1 MKKILSCFI
10 ALLIALSSLS
20 LISFSSFGTE
30 SDTMDIDEFSKQ
42 IRKMVA
48 EYKPDNNSGI
58 QTYSV
63 EAGEDLSE
71 FETMRLIVKSDEEI
85 DTLNAASVISG
96 YRDLWV
102 LQFESA
108 NDAAEAFEYYSA
120 LDKVEYV
127 EPDRIVTLDTSE
139 PSAPEIHENGHLSWG
154 PEAIGSDEVLKYL
167 TDNSIELAEVKVGV
181 LDSGID
187 NNHEFLKDRL
197 IDEGLNFSASGDDT
211 GMTDDHDSHGTHVA
225 GIIVDNS
232 PSSVKL
238 RSYKVFDSEGNSA
251 VSIIIPAIDKAAAD
265 GMDVI
270 NCSFTYYNSDIFTE
284 TLLNAYNSGLT
295 IVASVG
301 NDSLDFEFF
310 SPASINE
317 VIAVGA
323 AGRDLLPTD
332 YSNFGSS
339 IDIIAPGD
347 DIYSTYNDNEYGL
360 MSGTSMAA
368 PFVVASAA
376 TLIGMEPDLTPAQVE
391 KRLKDS
397 AVPIDAPC
405 PTAKYGSGMLNI
417 LQAVNAEHVSNA
429 GINIESGIYQDS
441 VTVEFTATP
450 NTKVYYTTD
459 NSLPKECDGTLYA
472 EPFTVTETCDLRW
485 RTYSDDPKILSSG
498 TDNIKVQVFS
508 YANESEFTVSES
520 GDLTGYTGTKSSV
533 IVPETVS
540 GVTVTSVGEN
550 AFNSESGAAFKE
562 IILPD
567 TVVEIK
573 DNAFNSNTA
582 IEYVAAKG
590 AEIVGASAFEK
601 CTAFTALDAPKVKVI
616 KARAF
621 YECENLSNF
630 NSFDVELIYDRA
642 FYKVKGIK
650 ELKLDKLTGFGLCA
664 FGFTNIEKLTL
675 PSLESFGTIDIPKKF
690 SDPFSLCQFLE
701 ELYLPEVV
709 TLSGSNLYGASGHFR
724 ALGSLRIFSAP
735 KLKLLPKGALS
746 DCYSLEKVNLESCE
760 TIGNRALRACYALEY
775 LYLPKVKKVGS
786 GALARCNLKFIYF
799 GALDKLWATFTNDCT
814 VVIPASATDVEFDEM
829 YSADKDIWNEP
840 INIKIYGTKGSYI
853 ETRSAQE
860 YRYYRTEFIPFPVV
874 KQDLP
879 AEIRQDDGKLA
890 VDAWGFNITYQ
901 WYGSIDGTTE
911 NSVKLDGQID
921 KELTLADCDRYKG
934 YFCVITDHD
943 GEFVNSVNS
952 NVSSVIYNP
961 ADYSEYNAA
970 VASVP
975 AIFTIYTA
983 ESVAALQEVLSV
995 DVSGKTALEQ
1005 KAIDA
1010 QTKAILDA
1018 IAALQLRSADYAE
1031 LDAALKA
1038 VPDDLTIYTDESRAE
1053 LDALLASIDRELDIT
1068 KQEQVDKWAKD
1079 IDIAVKALVLK
1090 PADYTSLKNA
1100 LAAIP
1105 ADLSAYTPESVAAL
1119 QEIVDGID
1127 YSLDITQQDKVDE
1140 YTRQVLEATENLK
1153 KECLLIRL
1161 FRAIIS
1167 FFKKVILIVKN
1178 FIFGLIKNG

>member
-1 MKKILSCFI
+1 
-10 ALLIALSSLS
+10 
-20 LISFSSFGTE
+20 
-30 SDTMDIDEFSKQ
+30 
-42 IRKMVA
+42 MVA
-48 EYKPDNNSGI
+48 EYKPDNNSAI

-139 PSAPEIHENGHLSWG
+139 PSAPETHENGHLSWG
-154 PEAIGSDEVLKYL
+154 SEVIGSDEVLKYL
-167 TDNSIELAEVKVGV
+167 TDNSVELAEVKVGV

-187 NNHEFLKDRL
+187 NNHEFLKGRL

-238 RSYKVFDSEGNSA
+238 RSYKVFDSEGNSS

-295 IVASVG
+295 VVASVG
-301 NDSLDFEFF
+301 NENVPFVSL

-339 IDIIAPGD
+339 LDIIAPGD
-347 DIYSTYNDNEYGL
+347 DIYSTYNDNGYGL

-376 TLIGMEPDLTPAQVE
+376 TLIGMEPDLTPAQIE
-391 KRLKDS
+391 KRLKDN

-405 PTAKYGSGMLNI
+405 PTIKCGSGMLNI
-417 LQAVNAEHVSNA
+417 LQAVNTEHVPNA
-429 GINIESGIYQDS
+429 EINIKSRIYQDS

-459 NSLPKECDGTLYA
+459 NSLPTEFDGTLYA
-472 EPFTVTETCDLRW
+472 EPFTVTETCDLKW

-520 GDLTGYTGTKSSV
+520 GDLTGYAGTKSSV
-533 IVPETVS
+533 IVPETVG

-590 AEIVGASAFEK
+590 AETVGASAF
-601 CTAFTALDAPKVKVI
+601 
-616 KARAF
+616 
-621 YECENLSNF
+621 
-630 NSFDVELIYDRA
+630 
-642 FYKVKGIK
+642 
-650 ELKLDKLTGFGLCA
+650 
-664 FGFTNIEKLTL
+664 
-675 PSLESFGTIDIPKKF
+675 
-690 SDPFSLCQFLE
+690 
-701 ELYLPEVV
+701 
-709 TLSGSNLYGASGHFR
+709 
-724 ALGSLRIFSAP
+724 
-735 KLKLLPKGALS
+735 
-746 DCYSLEKVNLESCE
+746 
-760 TIGNRALRACYALEY
+760 
-775 LYLPKVKKVGS
+775 
-786 GALARCNLKFIYF
+786 
-799 GALDKLWATFTNDCT
+799 
-814 VVIPASATDVEFDEM
+814 
-829 YSADKDIWNEP
+829 
-840 INIKIYGTKGSYI
+840 
-853 ETRSAQE
+853 
-860 YRYYRTEFIPFPVV
+860 
-874 KQDLP
+874 
-879 AEIRQDDGKLA
+879 
-890 VDAWGFNITYQ
+890 
-901 WYGSIDGTTE
+901 
-911 NSVKLDGQID
+911 
-921 KELTLADCDRYKG
+921 
-934 YFCVITDHD
+934 
-943 GEFVNSVNS
+943 
-952 NVSSVIYNP
+952 
-961 ADYSEYNAA
+961 
-970 VASVP
+970 
-975 AIFTIYTA
+975 
-983 ESVAALQEVLSV
+983 
-995 DVSGKTALEQ
+995 
-1005 KAIDA
+1005 
-1010 QTKAILDA
+1010 
-1018 IAALQLRSADYAE
+1018 
-1031 LDAALKA
+1031 
-1038 VPDDLTIYTDESRAE
+1038 
-1053 LDALLASIDRELDIT
+1053 
-1068 KQEQVDKWAKD
+1068 
-1079 IDIAVKALVLK
+1079 
-1090 PADYTSLKNA
+1090 
-1100 LAAIP
+1100 
-1105 ADLSAYTPESVAAL
+1105 
-1119 QEIVDGID
+1119 
-1127 YSLDITQQDKVDE
+1127 
-1140 YTRQVLEATENLK
+1140 
-1153 KECLLIRL
+1153 
-1161 FRAIIS
+1161 
-1167 FFKKVILIVKN
+1167 
-1178 FIFGLIKNG
+1178 

>member
-1 MKKILSCFI
+1 MKKILSCLI

-48 EYKPDNNSGI
+48 EYKPDNNSEI

-63 EAGEDLSE
+63 EAEEDLSE

-96 YRDLWV
+96 YRDLWI

-127 EPDRIVTLDTSE
+127 EPDRIVTLDTFE

-167 TDNSIELAEVKVGV
+167 TDNSIELPEVKVGV

-211 GMTDDHDSHGTHVA
+211 GMFDGHDSHGTHVA

-238 RSYKVFDSEGNSA
+238 RSYKVFDSEGNSS
-251 VSIIIPAIDKAAAD
+251 VSIIIPAIDKAVAD

-270 NCSFTYYNSDIFTE
+270 NCSFTYYNSDTFTE

-301 NDSLDFEFF
+301 NENVRFRSL

-339 IDIIAPGD
+339 LDIIAPGD
-347 DIYSTYNDNEYGL
+347 DIYSTYNDNGYGL

-376 TLIGMEPDLTPAQVE
+376 TLIGMEPDLTPAQIE
-391 KRLKDS
+391 KRLKDN

-405 PTAKYGSGMLNI
+405 PTIKCGSGMLNI
-417 LQAVNAEHVSNA
+417 LQAVNTEHVPNA
-429 GINIESGIYQDS
+429 EINIKSRIYQDS
-441 VTVEFTATP
+441 VTVEFTTTP

-459 NSLPKECDGTLYA
+459 NSLPTEFDGTLYA
-472 EPFTVTETCDLRW
+472 EPFTVTETCDLKW
-485 RTYSDDPKILSSG
+485 RTYSDDPIILSSG

-520 GDLTGYTGTKSSV
+520 GDLTGYAGTKSSV
-533 IVPETVS
+533 IVPETVG

-590 AEIVGASAFEK
+590 AETVGASAFLNCK
-601 CTAFTALDAPKVKVI
+601 AFTAFDAPKVKVI
-616 KARAF
+616 KASAF
-621 YECENLSNF
+621 QKCEKFSGF
-630 NSFDVELIYDRA
+630 NSFDVELIYDLA
-642 FYKVKGIK
+642 FESVKGIK
-650 ELKLDKLTGFGLCA
+650 ELKLDKLTGFGIEA
-664 FGFTNIEKLTL
+664 FKNSYLEKVTL
-675 PSLESFGTIDIPKKF
+675 SSLQSFGTIDKPSKYSNAF
-690 SDPFSLCQFLE
+690 RYCEFLE

-709 TLSGSNLYGASGHFR
+709 TLSGTGWNKTSGHFQR
-724 ALGSLRIFSAP
+724 LGSLRVFSAP
-735 KLKLLPKGALS
+735 KLETLPELALD
-746 DCYSLEKVNLESCE
+746 DCYNLEKVNLESVE
-760 TIGNRALRACYALEY
+760 SIGNRALRSCTPLKY
-775 LYLPKVKKVGS
+775 LYLPKVKTVGY
-786 GALARCNLKFIYF
+786 GALSRCDLEFVYF
-799 GALDKLWATFTNDCT
+799 GALEKLWATFPNDCT
-814 VVIPASATDVEFDEM
+814 VVIPASATYVEFDEM
-829 YSADKDIWNEP
+829 YSADKEIWNEP

-853 ETRSAQE
+853 ETRSAQK
-860 YRYYRTEFIPFPVV
+860 YYYYKTEFIPFPVV

-890 VDAWGFNITYQ
+890 VDAH
-901 WYGSIDGTTE
+901 
-911 NSVKLDGQID
+911 V
-921 KELTLADCDRYKG
+921 R
-934 YFCVITDHD
+934 
-943 GEFVNSVNS
+943 
-952 NVSSVIYNP
+952 
-961 ADYSEYNAA
+961 
-970 VASVP
+970 
-975 AIFTIYTA
+975 
-983 ESVAALQEVLSV
+983 
-995 DVSGKTALEQ
+995 
-1005 KAIDA
+1005 
-1010 QTKAILDA
+1010 
-1018 IAALQLRSADYAE
+1018 
-1031 LDAALKA
+1031 
-1038 VPDDLTIYTDESRAE
+1038 
-1053 LDALLASIDRELDIT
+1053 
-1068 KQEQVDKWAKD
+1068 
-1079 IDIAVKALVLK
+1079 
-1090 PADYTSLKNA
+1090 
-1100 LAAIP
+1100 
-1105 ADLSAYTPESVAAL
+1105 
-1119 QEIVDGID
+1119 
-1127 YSLDITQQDKVDE
+1127 
-1140 YTRQVLEATENLK
+1140 
-1153 KECLLIRL
+1153 
-1161 FRAIIS
+1161 
-1167 FFKKVILIVKN
+1167 
-1178 FIFGLIKNG
+1178 

>member
-1 MKKILSCFI
+1 MKKILSCLI

-48 EYKPDNNSGI
+48 EYKPDNNSEI

-139 PSAPEIHENGHLSWG
+139 PSAPETHENGHLSWG
-154 PEAIGSDEVLKYL
+154 SEVIGSDEVLKYL

-295 IVASVG
+295 VVASVG
-301 NDSLDFEFF
+301 NDSLDFAFF

-417 LQAVNAEHVSNA
+417 LQAVNTEHAPNAE
-429 GINIESGIYQDS
+429 INIKSGIYQDS

-459 NSLPKECDGTLYA
+459 NSLPTEFDGTLYA

-508 YANESEFTVSES
+508 YANETEFTVSES

-533 IVPETVS
+533 IVPETVG

-550 AFNSESGAAFKE
+550 AFNSESGVALRE

-567 TVVEIK
+567 SVVEIK

-650 ELKLDKLTGFGLCA
+650 ELKLDKLTELCCRR
-664 FGFTNIEKLTL
+664 LR
-675 PSLESFGTIDIPKKF
+675 TI
-690 SDPFSLCQFLE
+690 
-701 ELYLPEVV
+701 
-709 TLSGSNLYGASGHFR
+709 
-724 ALGSLRIFSAP
+724 
-735 KLKLLPKGALS
+735 
-746 DCYSLEKVNLESCE
+746 
-760 TIGNRALRACYALEY
+760 
-775 LYLPKVKKVGS
+775 
-786 GALARCNLKFIYF
+786 
-799 GALDKLWATFTNDCT
+799 
-814 VVIPASATDVEFDEM
+814 
-829 YSADKDIWNEP
+829 
-840 INIKIYGTKGSYI
+840 
-853 ETRSAQE
+853 
-860 YRYYRTEFIPFPVV
+860 
-874 KQDLP
+874 
-879 AEIRQDDGKLA
+879 
-890 VDAWGFNITYQ
+890 
-901 WYGSIDGTTE
+901 
-911 NSVKLDGQID
+911 
-921 KELTLADCDRYKG
+921 
-934 YFCVITDHD
+934 
-943 GEFVNSVNS
+943 
-952 NVSSVIYNP
+952 
-961 ADYSEYNAA
+961 
-970 VASVP
+970 
-975 AIFTIYTA
+975 
-983 ESVAALQEVLSV
+983 
-995 DVSGKTALEQ
+995 
-1005 KAIDA
+1005 
-1010 QTKAILDA
+1010 
-1018 IAALQLRSADYAE
+1018 
-1031 LDAALKA
+1031 
-1038 VPDDLTIYTDESRAE
+1038 
-1053 LDALLASIDRELDIT
+1053 
-1068 KQEQVDKWAKD
+1068 
-1079 IDIAVKALVLK
+1079 
-1090 PADYTSLKNA
+1090 
-1100 LAAIP
+1100 
-1105 ADLSAYTPESVAAL
+1105 
-1119 QEIVDGID
+1119 
-1127 YSLDITQQDKVDE
+1127 
-1140 YTRQVLEATENLK
+1140 
-1153 KECLLIRL
+1153 
-1161 FRAIIS
+1161 
-1167 FFKKVILIVKN
+1167 
-1178 FIFGLIKNG
+1178 

>member
-1 MKKILSCFI
+1 MKKFLSCFI

-48 EYKPDNNSGI
+48 EYKPDNNSEI

-139 PSAPEIHENGHLSWG
+139 PSAPETHENGHLSWG
-154 PEAIGSDEVLKYL
+154 SEVIGSDEVLKYL
-167 TDNSIELAEVKVGV
+167 TDNSVELAEVKVGV

-187 NNHEFLKDRL
+187 NNHEFLKGRL

-238 RSYKVFDSEGNSA
+238 RSYKVFDSEGNSS

-270 NCSFTYYNSDIFTE
+270 NCSFTYYNSDTFTE

-301 NDSLDFEFF
+301 NENVPFVSL

-339 IDIIAPGD
+339 LDIIAPGD
-347 DIYSTYNDNEYGL
+347 DIYSTYNDNGYGL

-376 TLIGMEPDLTPAQVE
+376 TLIGMEPDLTPAQIE
-391 KRLKDS
+391 KRLKDN

-405 PTAKYGSGMLNI
+405 PTIKCGSGMLNI
-417 LQAVNAEHVSNA
+417 LQAVNTEHVPNA
-429 GINIESGIYQDS
+429 EINIKSGIYQDS

-459 NSLPKECDGTLYA
+459 NSLPTEFDGTLYA
-472 EPFTVTETCDLRW
+472 EPFTVTETCDLKW

-520 GDLTGYTGTKSSV
+520 GDLTGYAGTKSSV
-533 IVPETVS
+533 IVPETVG

-567 TVVEIK
+567 SVVEIK

-590 AEIVGASAFEK
+590 AETVGASAFLNCK
-601 CTAFTALDAPKVKVI
+601 AFTAFDAPKVKVI
-616 KARAF
+616 KASAF
-621 YECENLSNF
+621 QKCEKFSGF
-630 NSFDVELIYDRA
+630 NSFDAELIYDLA
-642 FYKVKGIK
+642 FESVKGIK
-650 ELKLDKLTGFGLCA
+650 ELKLDKLTGFGIEA
-664 FGFTNIEKLTL
+664 FKNSYLEKVTL
-675 PSLESFGTIDIPKKF
+675 SSLQSFGTIDKPSKYSNAF
-690 SDPFSLCQFLE
+690 RYCEFLE

-709 TLSGSNLYGASGHFR
+709 TLSGTGWNKTSGHFQR
-724 ALGSLRIFSAP
+724 LGSLRVFSAP
-735 KLKLLPKGALS
+735 KLKTLPELALD
-746 DCYSLEKVNLESCE
+746 DCYNLEKVNLESVE
-760 TIGNRALRACYALEY
+760 SIGNRALRSCTPLKY
-775 LYLPKVKKVGS
+775 LYLPKVKTVGY
-786 GALARCNLKFIYF
+786 GALSRCNLEFVYF
-799 GALDKLWATFTNDCT
+799 GALEKCWTAFTNDCT
-814 VVIPASATDVEFDEM
+814 VVIPASATYVEFEEL
-829 YSADKDIWNEP
+829 YGEGKAWKGP
-840 INIKIYGTKGSYI
+840 VNIKIYGTKGSYI
-853 ETRSAQE
+853 ETRSAQK
-860 YRYYRTEFIPFPVV
+860 YFYYRTEFIPFPVV

-879 AEIRQDDGKLA
+879 AEIRQDVGKLA
-890 VDAWGFNITYQ
+890 VDAWGFNVTYQ

-975 AIFTIYTA
+975 AILTIYTA

-995 DVSGKTALEQ
+995 DFSGKTALEQ

-1038 VPDDLTIYTDESRAE
+1038 VPGDLTIYTDESRAE

-1178 FIFGLIKNG
+1178 FIFGLIKNT

>member
-1 MKKILSCFI
+1 MKKILSCLI

-48 EYKPDNNSGI
+48 EYKPDNNSEI

-63 EAGEDLSE
+63 EAEEDLSE

-96 YRDLWV
+96 YRDLWI

-127 EPDRIVTLDTSE
+127 EPDRIVTLDTFE

-167 TDNSIELAEVKVGV
+167 TDNSIELPEVKVGV

-211 GMTDDHDSHGTHVA
+211 GMFDGHDSHGTHVA

-238 RSYKVFDSEGNSA
+238 RSYKVFDSEGNSS

-270 NCSFTYYNSDIFTE
+270 NCSFTYYNSDTFTE

-301 NDSLDFEFF
+301 NENVRFRSL

-339 IDIIAPGD
+339 LDIIAPGD
-347 DIYSTYNDNEYGL
+347 DIYSTYNDNGYGL

-376 TLIGMEPDLTPAQVE
+376 TLIGMEPDLTPAQIE
-391 KRLKDS
+391 KRLKDN

-405 PTAKYGSGMLNI
+405 PTIKCGSGMLNI
-417 LQAVNAEHVSNA
+417 LQAVNTEHVPNA
-429 GINIESGIYQDS
+429 EINIKSRIYQDS
-441 VTVEFTATP
+441 VTVEFTTTP

-459 NSLPKECDGTLYA
+459 NSLPTEFDGTLYA
-472 EPFTVTETCDLRW
+472 EPFTVTETCDLKW
-485 RTYSDDPKILSSG
+485 RTYSDDPIILSSG

-520 GDLTGYTGTKSSV
+520 GDLTGYAGTKSSV
-533 IVPETVS
+533 IVPETVG

-582 IEYVAAKG
+582 IEYRS
-590 AEIVGASAFEK
+590 EERRVG
-601 CTAFTALDAPKVKVI
+601 
-616 KARAF
+616 
-621 YECENLSNF
+621 
-630 NSFDVELIYDRA
+630 
-642 FYKVKGIK
+642 
-650 ELKLDKLTGFGLCA
+650 
-664 FGFTNIEKLTL
+664 
-675 PSLESFGTIDIPKKF
+675 
-690 SDPFSLCQFLE
+690 
-701 ELYLPEVV
+701 
-709 TLSGSNLYGASGHFR
+709 
-724 ALGSLRIFSAP
+724 
-735 KLKLLPKGALS
+735 
-746 DCYSLEKVNLESCE
+746 
-760 TIGNRALRACYALEY
+760 
-775 LYLPKVKKVGS
+775 
-786 GALARCNLKFIYF
+786 
-799 GALDKLWATFTNDCT
+799 
-814 VVIPASATDVEFDEM
+814 
-829 YSADKDIWNEP
+829 
-840 INIKIYGTKGSYI
+840 
-853 ETRSAQE
+853 
-860 YRYYRTEFIPFPVV
+860 
-874 KQDLP
+874 
-879 AEIRQDDGKLA
+879 
-890 VDAWGFNITYQ
+890 
-901 WYGSIDGTTE
+901 
-911 NSVKLDGQID
+911 
-921 KELTLADCDRYKG
+921 
-934 YFCVITDHD
+934 
-943 GEFVNSVNS
+943 
-952 NVSSVIYNP
+952 
-961 ADYSEYNAA
+961 
-970 VASVP
+970 
-975 AIFTIYTA
+975 
-983 ESVAALQEVLSV
+983 
-995 DVSGKTALEQ
+995 
-1005 KAIDA
+1005 
-1010 QTKAILDA
+1010 
-1018 IAALQLRSADYAE
+1018 
-1031 LDAALKA
+1031 
-1038 VPDDLTIYTDESRAE
+1038 
-1053 LDALLASIDRELDIT
+1053 
-1068 KQEQVDKWAKD
+1068 
-1079 IDIAVKALVLK
+1079 
-1090 PADYTSLKNA
+1090 
-1100 LAAIP
+1100 
-1105 ADLSAYTPESVAAL
+1105 
-1119 QEIVDGID
+1119 
-1127 YSLDITQQDKVDE
+1127 
-1140 YTRQVLEATENLK
+1140 
-1153 KECLLIRL
+1153 KECRS
-1161 FRAIIS
+1161 RWS
-1167 FFKKVILIVKN
+1167 PYH
-1178 FIFGLIKNG
+1178 

>member
-1 MKKILSCFI
+1 MKKILSCLI

-48 EYKPDNNSGI
+48 EYKPDNNSDI
-58 QTYSV
+58 QTYSA

-96 YRDLWV
+96 YRDLWI

-154 PEAIGSDEVLKYL
+154 PKAIGSDEVLKYL
-167 TDNSIELAEVKVGV
+167 TDNSVELAEVKVGV

-187 NNHEFLKDRL
+187 NNHEFLKGRL

-238 RSYKVFDSEGNSA
+238 RSYKVFDSEGNSS

-270 NCSFTYYNSDIFTE
+270 NCSFTYYNSDTFTE

-301 NDSLDFEFF
+301 NENVPFVSL

-339 IDIIAPGD
+339 LDIIAPGD
-347 DIYSTYNDNEYGL
+347 DIYSTYNDNGYGL

-376 TLIGMEPDLTPAQVE
+376 TLIGMEPDLTPAQIE
-391 KRLKDS
+391 KRLKDN

-405 PTAKYGSGMLNI
+405 PTIKCGSGMLNI
-417 LQAVNAEHVSNA
+417 LQAVNTEHVPNA
-429 GINIESGIYQDS
+429 EINIKSGIYQDS

-459 NSLPKECDGTLYA
+459 NSLPTEFDGTLYA
-472 EPFTVTETCDLRW
+472 EPFTVTETCDLKW

-520 GDLTGYTGTKSSV
+520 GDLTGYAGTKSSV
-533 IVPETVS
+533 IVPETVG

-567 TVVEIK
+567 SVVEIK

-590 AEIVGASAFEK
+590 AETVGASAFLNCK
-601 CTAFTALDAPKVKVI
+601 AFTAFDAPKVKVI
-616 KARAF
+616 KASAF
-621 YECENLSNF
+621 QKCEKFSGF
-630 NSFDVELIYDRA
+630 NSFDAELIYDLA
-642 FYKVKGIK
+642 FESVKGIK
-650 ELKLDKLTGFGLCA
+650 ELKLDKLTGFGIEA
-664 FGFTNIEKLTL
+664 FKNSYLEKVTL
-675 PSLESFGTIDIPKKF
+675 SSLQSFGTIDKPSKYSNAF
-690 SDPFSLCQFLE
+690 RYCEFLE

-709 TLSGSNLYGASGHFR
+709 TLSGTGWNKTSGHFQR
-724 ALGSLRIFSAP
+724 LGSLRVFSAP
-735 KLKLLPKGALS
+735 KLKTLPELALD
-746 DCYSLEKVNLESCE
+746 DCYNLEKVNLESVE
-760 TIGNRALRACYALEY
+760 SIGNRALRSCTPLKY
-775 LYLPKVKKVGS
+775 LYLPKVKTVGY
-786 GALARCNLKFIYF
+786 GALSRCNL
-799 GALDKLWATFTNDCT
+799 
-814 VVIPASATDVEFDEM
+814 
-829 YSADKDIWNEP
+829 
-840 INIKIYGTKGSYI
+840 
-853 ETRSAQE
+853 
-860 YRYYRTEFIPFPVV
+860 
-874 KQDLP
+874 
-879 AEIRQDDGKLA
+879 
-890 VDAWGFNITYQ
+890 
-901 WYGSIDGTTE
+901 
-911 NSVKLDGQID
+911 
-921 KELTLADCDRYKG
+921 
-934 YFCVITDHD
+934 
-943 GEFVNSVNS
+943 
-952 NVSSVIYNP
+952 
-961 ADYSEYNAA
+961 
-970 VASVP
+970 
-975 AIFTIYTA
+975 
-983 ESVAALQEVLSV
+983 
-995 DVSGKTALEQ
+995 
-1005 KAIDA
+1005 
-1010 QTKAILDA
+1010 
-1018 IAALQLRSADYAE
+1018 
-1031 LDAALKA
+1031 
-1038 VPDDLTIYTDESRAE
+1038 
-1053 LDALLASIDRELDIT
+1053 
-1068 KQEQVDKWAKD
+1068 
-1079 IDIAVKALVLK
+1079 
-1090 PADYTSLKNA
+1090 
-1100 LAAIP
+1100 
-1105 ADLSAYTPESVAAL
+1105 
-1119 QEIVDGID
+1119 
-1127 YSLDITQQDKVDE
+1127 
-1140 YTRQVLEATENLK
+1140 
-1153 KECLLIRL
+1153 
-1161 FRAIIS
+1161 
-1167 FFKKVILIVKN
+1167 
-1178 FIFGLIKNG
+1178 

>member
-1 MKKILSCFI
+1 M
-10 ALLIALSSLS
+10 
-20 LISFSSFGTE
+20 
-30 SDTMDIDEFSKQ
+30 
-42 IRKMVA
+42 
-48 EYKPDNNSGI
+48 
-58 QTYSV
+58 
-63 EAGEDLSE
+63 
-71 FETMRLIVKSDEEI
+71 
-85 DTLNAASVISG
+85 
-96 YRDLWV
+96 
-102 LQFESA
+102 
-108 NDAAEAFEYYSA
+108 
-120 LDKVEYV
+120 
-127 EPDRIVTLDTSE
+127 
-139 PSAPEIHENGHLSWG
+139 
-154 PEAIGSDEVLKYL
+154 
-167 TDNSIELAEVKVGV
+167 
-181 LDSGID
+181 
-187 NNHEFLKDRL
+187 
-197 IDEGLNFSASGDDT
+197 
-211 GMTDDHDSHGTHVA
+211 
-225 GIIVDNS
+225 
-232 PSSVKL
+232 
-238 RSYKVFDSEGNSA
+238 
-251 VSIIIPAIDKAAAD
+251 
-265 GMDVI
+265 
-270 NCSFTYYNSDIFTE
+270 
-284 TLLNAYNSGLT
+284 LNAYNSGLT

-301 NDSLDFEFF
+301 NENVRFRSL

-339 IDIIAPGD
+339 LDIIAPGD

-376 TLIGMEPDLTPAQVE
+376 TLIGMEPDLTPAQIE

-405 PTAKYGSGMLNI
+405 PTIKCGSGMLNI
-417 LQAVNAEHVSNA
+417 LQAVNTEHAPNAE
-429 GINIESGIYQDS
+429 INIKSGIYQDS
-441 VTVEFTATP
+441 VTVEFTAGS
-450 NTKVYYTTD
+450 NSKVYYTTD
-459 NSLPKECDGTLYA
+459 NSLLTKSGGILYT
-472 EPFTVTETCDLRW
+472 EPFTVTETCDLKW

-498 TDNIKVQVFS
+498 TDNVKVQVFS
-508 YANESEFTVSES
+508 YANETEFTVSES
-520 GDLTGYTGTKSSV
+520 GDLTGYAGTKSSV
-533 IVPETVS
+533 IVPETVG

-590 AEIVGASAFEK
+590 AETVGASAFLNCK
-601 CTAFTALDAPKVKVI
+601 AFTAFDAPKVKVI
-616 KARAF
+616 KASAF
-621 YECENLSNF
+621 QKCEKFSGF
-630 NSFDVELIYDRA
+630 NSFDVELIYDLA
-642 FYKVKGIK
+642 FESVKGIK
-650 ELKLDKLTGFGLCA
+650 ELKLDKLTGFGIEA
-664 FGFTNIEKLTL
+664 FKNSYLEKVTL
-675 PSLESFGTIDIPKKF
+675 SSLQSFGTIDKPSKYSNAF
-690 SDPFSLCQFLE
+690 RYCEFLE

-709 TLSGSNLYGASGHFR
+709 TLSGTGWNKTSGHFQR
-724 ALGSLRIFSAP
+724 LGSLRVFSAP
-735 KLKLLPKGALS
+735 KLKTLPELALD
-746 DCYSLEKVNLESCE
+746 DCYSLEKVNLESVE
-760 TIGNRALRACYALEY
+760 SIGNRALRSCTPLKY
-775 LYLPKVKKVGS
+775 LYLPKVKTVGY
-786 GALARCNLKFIYF
+786 GALSRCDLEFVYF
-799 GALDKLWATFTNDCT
+799 GALEKLWATFANDCT
-814 VVIPASATDVEFDEM
+814 VVIPASATYVEFDEM
-829 YSADKDIWNEP
+829 YSADKEIWNEP

-860 YRYYRTEFIPFPVV
+860 YRYYTTEFVPFPVV

-911 NSVKLDGQID
+911 NSVKLDGQTD

-975 AIFTIYTA
+975 AILTIYTA

-1038 VPDDLTIYTDESRAE
+1038 VPGDLTIYTDESRAE

-1079 IDIAVKALVLK
+1079 IDVAVKALVLK
-1090 PADYTSLKNA
+1090 PADYTALKNA

-1127 YSLDITQQDKVDE
+1127 YSLDITQQEKVDE
-1140 YTRQVLEATENLK
+1140 YSRQVLEATENLK

-1178 FIFGLIKNG
+1178 FIFGLIKNT

>member
-1 MKKILSCFI
+1 
-10 ALLIALSSLS
+10 
-20 LISFSSFGTE
+20 
-30 SDTMDIDEFSKQ
+30 MDIDEFSKQ

-96 YRDLWV
+96 YRDLWI

-127 EPDRIVTLDTSE
+127 EPDRIVTLDTFE

-167 TDNSIELAEVKVGV
+167 TDNSIELPEVKVGV

-211 GMTDDHDSHGTHVA
+211 GMFDGHDSHGTHVA

-238 RSYKVFDSEGNSA
+238 RSYKVFDSEGNSS

-270 NCSFTYYNSDIFTE
+270 NCSFTYYNSDTFTE

-301 NDSLDFEFF
+301 NENVRFRSL

-347 DIYSTYNDNEYGL
+347 DIYSTYNDNGYGL

-376 TLIGMEPDLTPAQVE
+376 TLIGMEPDLTPAQIE
-391 KRLKDS
+391 KRLKDN

-405 PTAKYGSGMLNI
+405 PTIKCGSGMLNI
-417 LQAVNAEHVSNA
+417 LQAVNTEHAPNAE
-429 GINIESGIYQDS
+429 INIKSGIYQDS

-459 NSLPKECDGTLYA
+459 NSLPTEFDGTLYA

-520 GDLTGYTGTKSSV
+520 GDLTGYAGTKSSV
-533 IVPETVS
+533 IGPETVG

-550 AFNSESGAAFKE
+550 AFKE

-590 AEIVGASAFEK
+590 AETVGASAFLNCK
-601 CTAFTALDAPKVKVI
+601 AFTAFDAPKVKVI
-616 KARAF
+616 KASAF
-621 YECENLSNF
+621 QKCEKFSGF
-630 NSFDVELIYDRA
+630 NSFDVELIYDLA
-642 FYKVKGIK
+642 FESVKGIK
-650 ELKLDKLTGFGLCA
+650 ELKLDKLTGFGIEA
-664 FGFTNIEKLTL
+664 FKNSYLEKVTL
-675 PSLESFGTIDIPKKF
+675 SSLQSFGTIDKPSKYSNAF
-690 SDPFSLCQFLE
+690 RYCEFLE

-709 TLSGSNLYGASGHFR
+709 TLSGTGWNKTSGHFQR
-724 ALGSLRIFSAP
+724 LGSLRVFSAP
-735 KLKLLPKGALS
+735 KLKTLPELALD
-746 DCYSLEKVNLESCE
+746 DCYSLEKVNLESVE
-760 TIGNRALRACYALEY
+760 SIGNRALRSCTPLKY
-775 LYLPKVKKVGS
+775 LYLPNVKTVGY
-786 GALARCNLKFIYF
+786 GALSRCDLEFVYF
-799 GALDKLWATFTNDCT
+799 GALEKLWATFPNDCT
-814 VVIPASATDVEFDEM
+814 VVIPASATYVEFDEM
-829 YSADKDIWNEP
+829 YSADKEIWNEP

-853 ETRSAQE
+853 ETRSAQK
-860 YRYYRTEFIPFPVV
+860 YYYYKTEFIPFPVV

-890 VDAWGFNITYQ
+890 VDAWGFNVTYQ

-911 NSVKLDGQID
+911 NSVKLDGQTD

-975 AIFTIYTA
+975 AILTIYTA

-1038 VPDDLTIYTDESRAE
+1038 VPGDLTIYTDESRAE

-1178 FIFGLIKNG
+1178 FIFGLIKNT